1 VGKLDAEAIKVR
13 QQTRNKS
20 DEDSDAASA
29 EFFSGSLGSLL
40 DVASTVRQ
48 IEIKRSSFPNRL
60 HEEIDFILK

>member
-1 VGKLDAEAIKVR
+1 MGELDAEAIKAR

-20 DEDSDAASA
+20 TEGSDASSA
-29 EFFSGSLGSLL
+29 EFFSGSLSSLL
-40 DVASTVRQ
+40 DVASAVRQ